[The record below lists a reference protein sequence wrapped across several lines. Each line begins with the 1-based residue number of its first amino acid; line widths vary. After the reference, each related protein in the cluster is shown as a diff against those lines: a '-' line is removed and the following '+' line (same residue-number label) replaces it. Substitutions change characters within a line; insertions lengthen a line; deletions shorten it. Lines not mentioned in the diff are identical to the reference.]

1 MKVGVGDLVE
11 ITTSYGG
18 PFRTLGLV
26 VAKGGDNKFYDVWMI
41 QFLGETN
48 IYPFTEE
55 QFIKVV
61 NQ

>member
-1 MKVGVGDLVE
+1 MKVGVGNLVQ
-11 ITTSYGG
+11 ITTSRWGAS
-18 PFRTLGLV
+18 RELGLV
-26 VAKGGDNKFYDVWMI
+26 VAKGKYNKFYDVWMI

-48 IYPFTEE
+48 AYPFTEE